1 MLLIPR
7 QLEQL
12 LPLVLAESLHELLLH
27 CGVAD
32 GHDHVGV
39 GSQGG
44 EQGGRGTGGGQTNT
58 LKWLV
63 KFTVMR

>member
-7 QLEQL
+7 QLQQL

-39 GSQGG
+39 GGQGG
-44 EQGGRGTGGGQTNT
+44 KQGGRGTGGGQANT
-58 LKWLV
+58 LWLIV
-63 KFTVMR
+63 KI